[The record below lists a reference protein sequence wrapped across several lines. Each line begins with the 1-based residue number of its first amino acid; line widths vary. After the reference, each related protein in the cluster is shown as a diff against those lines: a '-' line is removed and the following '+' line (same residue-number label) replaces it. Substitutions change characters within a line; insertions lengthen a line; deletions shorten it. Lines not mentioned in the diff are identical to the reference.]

1 MKRMLFLIGLMFA
14 YAPQAA
20 WAGLRVFACEPEW
33 ASLARELGGDRLEV
47 YVATTARQDPHR
59 IEARP
64 SLIAQARRADL
75 LLCTGGGLEVGWLP
89 ILLAESGNGAIQP
102 GRPGY
107 FEATSFV
114 AMIEKPARVDRSL
127 GDMHPEGNPH
137 IHTRPEN
144 IARVADALA
153 ARLAQVD
160 APNAA
165 AYRARHA
172 DFRARWDA
180 AMQRWNARGAALK
193 GTPVVVRHK
202 EFSYLIA
209 WLGLREVAALE
220 PKPGIEPS
228 AAHLS
233 AVLQALER
241 SPAKL
246 AIYGS
251 YANARASL
259 WLAERAPI
267 PALQLPYTVGGSE
280 RAADLFGLFDDT
292 LDKLLGALK

>member
-1 MKRMLFLIGLMFA
+1 MHRSLFLIGLMFVF
-14 YAPQAA
+14 APQAA
-20 WAGLRVFACEPEW
+20 WASLRVFACEPEW
-33 ASLARELGGDRLEV
+33 ASLARELGGERVAV
-47 YVATTARQDPHR
+47 YAATTARQDPHR

-64 SLIAQARRADL
+64 SLIARARRADL
-75 LLCTGGGLEVGWLP
+75 LICTGGGLEVGWLP
-89 ILLAESGNGAIQP
+89 LLLSESGNGAIQP
-102 GRPGY
+102 GRLGY
-107 FEATSFV
+107 FEAASQV

-127 GDMHPEGNPH
+127 GDVHPEGNPH

-153 ARLAQVD
+153 ARLAQLD

-165 AYRARHA
+165 AYLARHA

-193 GTPVVVRHK
+193 GVPVVVRHK

-209 WLGLREVAALE
+209 WLGMREVAALE

-246 AIYGS
+246 AIYGG
-251 YANARASL
+251 YADARASL
-259 WLAERAPI
+259 WLAERAHI
-267 PALQLPYTVGGSE
+267 PALELPFTVGGSE
-280 RAADLFGLFDDT
+280 RASDLFGLFEDT